1 MYQTFLRFTDVSYTY
16 PGSINHAV
24 TAVSLNLDSGWTAF
38 AGANGCG
45 KTTVLKLATGLLS
58 PDTGSIVSS
67 GTTVYCAQRTDAPPD
82 NLNEFLF
89 DWSRDS
95 IRLRNTLQLGDDWAD
110 RWNTLSHG
118 ERKRLQIAVAI
129 WTAPAVLALDEPFNH
144 LDIHGRSLLLKSM
157 REYGGCGLLVSH
169 DRQAMDE
176 LCSSCVLFFP
186 EGVQLYRTGYT
197 SARRADSERRELLVR
212 HRREAE
218 SNYIRL
224 KHEARKKMIRAR
236 TIQAHIAGHNFTFKE
251 ICKYNY
257 DGASQYHSV
266 VQKAGQRSREASARA
281 DKALE
286 RMESITYRKIHNS
299 GIKLSGE
306 ESTRNSL
313 LNIPAGKINMGNG
326 SITYPD
332 LAIYSESRIA
342 LIGKNGS
349 GKSTLLNHIRTELNC
364 SEDKLIWIS
373 QEITEEESSLCLA
386 EAKKLSGDDLGQ
398 VMTIV
403 RRLGSDPE
411 RILTSAV
418 PSPGESR
425 KLLLALG
432 LAGIPWLV
440 VMDEPANHMDLPSVE
455 CLEKALNN
463 YTGALLLVSHDREF
477 LSSTTTAQ
485 WEIRNGKLSVVKS
498 SAG

>member
-1 MYQTFLRFTDVSYTY
+1 MYQTFLRFNDVSYTY

-45 KTTVLKLATGLLS
+45 KTTVLKLATGLLT

-89 DWSRDS
+89 DWSKDS

-144 LDIHGRSLLLKSM
+144 LDIHGRSLLIESM

-186 EGVQLYRTGYT
+186 EGVKMYRTGYT

-212 HRREAE
+212 HRKEAE
-218 SNYIRL
+218 ASYIRL

-281 DKALE
+281 DRAKKH
-286 RMESITYRKIHNS
+286 MESITYRKIHRT
-299 GIKLSGE
+299 GVELAGVR
-306 ESTRNSL
+306 STRNFL
-313 LNIPAGKINMGNG
+313 LDIPSGETRVGDRTITFPNL
-326 SITYPD
+326 SIRP
-332 LAIYSESRIA
+332 ESRIA
-342 LIGKNGS
+342 LIGRNGS
-349 GKSTLLNHIRTELNC
+349 GKTTLLKHIRSKLNC
-364 SEDKLIWIS
+364 PEEKLIWIP
-373 QEITEEESSLCLA
+373 QEISAEESIQCLS
-386 EAKKLSGDDLGQ
+386 EAKKLSGEELGQ
-398 VMTIV
+398 VMTII

-432 LAGIPWLV
+432 LAGTPWLV
-440 VMDEPANHMDLPSVE
+440 VMDEPTNHMDLPSVE
-455 CLEKALNN
+455 CLERALID
-463 YTGALLLVSHDREF
+463 YKGALLLVSHDRYF
-477 LSSTTTAQ
+477 LNATTSTR
-485 WEIRNGKLSVVKS
+485 WEIRGEELSIAKDP
-498 SAG
+498 